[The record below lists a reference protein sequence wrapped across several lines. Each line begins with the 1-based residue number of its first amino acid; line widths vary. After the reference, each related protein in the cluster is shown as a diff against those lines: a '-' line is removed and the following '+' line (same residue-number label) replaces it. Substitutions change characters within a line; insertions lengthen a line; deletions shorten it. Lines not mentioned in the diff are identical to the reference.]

1 MHDLRRTF
9 ATWMINNGEELNTIA
24 KMLGHSS
31 VSTTEIYAR
40 TSVDKVKAATNKVV
54 NNMLTSDNANTE
66 LDKIMPE
73 ILASLGC

>member
-1 MHDLRRTF
+1 
-9 ATWMINNGEELNTIA
+9 
-24 KMLGHSS
+24 MLVHSS